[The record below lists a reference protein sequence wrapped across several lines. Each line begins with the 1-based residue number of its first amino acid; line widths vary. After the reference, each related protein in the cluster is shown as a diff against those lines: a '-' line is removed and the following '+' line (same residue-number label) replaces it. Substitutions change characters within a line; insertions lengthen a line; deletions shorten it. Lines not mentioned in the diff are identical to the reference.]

1 MRRPR
6 ITACIRPGLIVL
18 GVIAIM
24 LAAVA
29 FTSWIVDD
37 RARMSQ
43 RVVILEQYIRSKGG
57 TPPPGLSGRRGDKG
71 DTGPAGVPGEKGDT
85 GSTGKPGKDG
95 RDGKTGSPG
104 PVVTGSP
111 GGVGEKGDKGDKGD
125 RGETGP
131 QGDTGE
137 PGPTCPSGY
146 HVEPATV
153 LTADGPR
160 SGVICVTD

>member
-1 MRRPR
+1 VSRPR

-24 LAAVA
+24 LAAVS

-43 RVVILEQYIRSKGG
+43 RVVILEQYIRARGG

-71 DTGPAGVPGEKGDT
+71 DTGTAGVPGGKGDT

-95 RDGKTGSPG
+95 RDGKRGSPG

-111 GGVGEKGDKGDKGD
+111 GGPGEKGDTGDKGD

-131 QGDTGE
+131 KGDTGE

-146 HVEPATV
+146 HVEDVAVMTDNGFRTV
-153 LTADGPR
+153 KA
-160 SGVICVTD
+160 CVTD